1 MQLKTQKNP
10 NKPLLSAEHYH
21 CKHGHNGLSHPQCWE
36 DFVSTTATDLRVGYL
51 DIEATNLDADFGIM
65 LSYSI
70 KVQNEDKIYSNVI
83 QQKDINALRLDKPLV
98 AQLLKD
104 MENFDMLVTY
114 YGTGYDIPFIR
125 TRALKWNLPFPEYGA
140 IIHHDLYYVAKS
152 KLKLSR
158 NRLENV
164 GRLLGYGD
172 LKTHLDPD
180 IWTQA
185 LLSPKARNYILD
197 HNQRDV
203 ILLEKAHKR
212 LIPYTKGLR
221 RSI

>member
-1 MQLKTQKNP
+1 MKDPK
-10 NKPLLSAEHYH
+10 KLLIVQEHWH
-21 CKHGHNGLSHPQCWE
+21 CKHGHRGNEHPECWTE
-36 DFVSTTATDLRVGYL
+36 FVENTENEFRVGYL

-65 LSYSI
+65 LSYAI
-70 KVQNEDKIYSNVI
+70 KVRGKETIYSNII
-83 QQKDINALRLDKPLV
+83 QQKDIDALRLDKPLTQ
-98 AQLLKD
+98 QLLDDLKK
-104 MENFDMLVTY
+104 FDMVVTY

-125 TRALKWNLPFPEYGA
+125 TRALKWGLSFPEYGA

-164 GRLLGYGD
+164 GNLLGLQG

-185 LLSPKARNYILD
+185 LLSSKARAYIQD
-197 HNQRDV
+197 HNKRDV
-203 ILLEKAHKR
+203 ILLEKAHNR
-212 LIPYTKGLR
+212 LMPYTKGLR